1 MCHRPSE
8 KTILNRKKEKITEG
22 EFCTFF
28 YNAEGTNYFKPTKK
42 KQHSE

>member
-22 EFCTFF
+22 EFFTFF